1 MYIRALLIPLLLYV
15 LAGCSRQEDK
25 SASAAAG
32 EQLTSSGASEA
43 ELTRT
48 QDEDPRYRWDLSA
61 IYPQIPAWQADKIL
75 LEGQLEKLRACAGH
89 VGESAQT
96 LAHCLDLYAQ
106 TQKRLARLVDYAM
119 MHADQDTRDSQALA
133 LKQSAQSLAAQAT
146 AAGSFIAP
154 ELLALAPDKL
164 QAMLVNA
171 SELKDYHH
179 FIDDILR
186 RKPHTLTPEGEH
198 IVAMTGV
205 MGEMPGSLYSVFTNA
220 DMPWPTITLADGQRI
235 RLDQSGY
242 SLARQSA
249 NRDDRKHV
257 FDAFWGI
264 WKQYEHTL
272 GLAYYSQL
280 QRDHFYAEVRHYP
293 NSLTAELDDPNIP
306 PQVYQTLVAQVDA
319 GLPVLHRYF
328 KLRARMLGLTQ
339 MAYYDIYPPLV
350 QWERSYPLNQAE
362 QLAIQATQVLGH
374 EYTAV
379 LQQGFDGHWMDV
391 YPRPGKQS
399 GAYMVGTV
407 YDVHPFVLMNYN
419 DDFESVSTLAHE
431 WGHALH
437 SHLANH
443 NQSFLNAQY
452 PTFVAEVAS
461 IVNELLLSDYLIQ
474 HARDDHERLY
484 YLGMALENLRGTF
497 FRQTM
502 FAEFEQT
509 VHARVD
515 AGEALTGADFTR
527 IYGDLL
533 KRYHGHDQ
541 GVVHIDDRYAIEWAY
556 IPHFYQSFYVYQY
569 ATSIAA
575 AAQFVKQIEQ
585 GDAQARERYLNLLRA
600 GGSEYGYELLRQA
613 GVDMANPQPYQAL
626 LERMSAIMDQI
637 EAILARKP
645 ATS

>member
-1 MYIRALLIPLLLYV
+1 MSVRVLLILMLLV
-15 LAGCSRQEDK
+15 GLAGCSRQDEHK
-25 SASAAAG
+25 SASAAGG
-32 EQLTSSGASEA
+32 EQIARSETA
-43 ELTRT
+43 TPAPAAHG
-48 QDEDPRYRWDLSA
+48 EDPRYRWDLTT
-61 IYPQIPAWQADKIL
+61 IYPQTTAWQADKSL
-75 LEGQLEKLRACAGH
+75 LEAQLEKLRACAGH
-89 VGESAQT
+89 LGESAQT
-96 LAHCLDLYAQ
+96 LARCLDLYAQ
-106 TQKRLARLVDYAM
+106 TQKRLARLIDYAM
-119 MHADQDTRDSQALA
+119 MHADEDTRDPQALA

-146 AAGSFIAP
+146 AVGSFIAP

-164 QAMLVNA
+164 QAMLTNA
-171 SELKDYHH
+171 PELKDYRH

-186 RKPHTLTPEGEH
+186 RKPHTLTPEGER

-205 MGEMPGSLYSVFTNA
+205 LGEVPGSLYNVFTNA
-220 DMPWPTITLADGQRI
+220 DLPWPTITLADGQRI

-249 NRDDRKHV
+249 NRNDRKRV
-257 FDAFWGI
+257 FDAFWGV

-293 NSLTAELDDPNIP
+293 DSLTAALDDPNIP
-306 PQVYQTLVAQVDA
+306 PQVYRTLVAQVDA

-362 QLAIQATQVLGH
+362 QLVLQATQVLGP

-379 LQQGFDGHWMDV
+379 LQQGFEGHWMDV
-391 YPRPGKQS
+391 YPRPGKQA

-437 SHLANH
+437 SHLANRS
-443 NQSFLNAQY
+443 QSFLSAQY

-461 IVNELLLSDYLIQ
+461 IVNELLLSDQLIEQ
-474 HARDDHERLY
+474 ARDDHERLY

-515 AGEALTGADFTR
+515 AGETLTGADFTR

-645 ATS
+645 AS